1 MERKV
6 GGGQLRSLVENRF
19 EKSKAEEER
28 RVEVFE
34 IVQVDDDV
42 SLRILNLSCGGRGEE
57 GS

>member
-19 EKSKAEEER
+19 EKSKAKEER

-34 IVQVDDDV
+34 IVQVDDNV
-42 SLRILNLSCGGRGEE
+42 SLRILNLNCGGRGEE

>member
-34 IVQVDDDV
+34 IVQVDDNV

>member
-19 EKSKAEEER
+19 EKSKAKEER

-34 IVQVDDDV
+34 IVQVDDNV